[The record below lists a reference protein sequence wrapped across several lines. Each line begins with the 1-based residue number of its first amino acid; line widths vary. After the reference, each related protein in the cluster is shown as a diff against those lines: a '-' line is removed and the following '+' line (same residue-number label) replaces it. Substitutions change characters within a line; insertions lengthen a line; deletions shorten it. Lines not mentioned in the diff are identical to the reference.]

1 MKDDEFYKGVNDR
14 AFTTLATATWA
25 EATLQGLQEIWELPQ
40 GDYSWAAAGYSGAIG
55 SGDTTCG
62 LLIGTT
68 IAIGLRHGQGKTS
81 LPIDEADDRDKAIA
95 DVNEFYRDFMAEFGT
110 AHCKQLISL
119 DMSIPEERE
128 QFREKEVYK
137 DTCFK
142 FFQFVMKRFIERD
155 KQGL

>member
-1 MKDDEFYKGVNDR
+1 M
-14 AFTTLATATWA
+14 
-25 EATLQGLQEIWELPQ
+25 QGLQEIWELPQ

-68 IAIGLRHGQGKTS
+68 MAIGLRHGQGKS
-81 LPIDEADDRDKAIA
+81 CIPIEDTDARDKANA
-95 DVNEFYRDFMAEFGT
+95 EVNEFYRDFLSEFGT
-110 AHCKQLISL
+110 SHCKQLIGL
-119 DMSIPEERE
+119 DLGKPEEAKE
-128 QFREKEVYK
+128 YREKEIYK

-142 FFQFVMKRFIERD
+142 FFKFVMNRFIERD